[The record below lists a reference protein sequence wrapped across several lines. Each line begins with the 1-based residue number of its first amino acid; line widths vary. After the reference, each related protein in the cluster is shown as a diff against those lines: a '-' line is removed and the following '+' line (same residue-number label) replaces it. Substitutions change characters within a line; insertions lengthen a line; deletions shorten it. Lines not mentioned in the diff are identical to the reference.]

1 MIKIFLVED
10 EFVVREGIKRTI
22 DWEAHGYEFC
32 GEAGDGELAYPLIQK
47 LKPDIVITDIKMPFM
62 DGLALSKLIK
72 KEMPWIEI
80 MILSG
85 FEEFEYAKEG
95 IKLGIAQY
103 LTKPINGAD
112 LLREIDVVAEKIREK
127 ARERAIREKY
137 IKEMKEGYAKER
149 KDLFHY
155 LVTGSKSMAELLE
168 LAGRLEI
175 DLSAIWYNILL
186 LKMQP
191 AKQGHDEYS
200 NRLIEIEKQ
209 LAELAEAGDLLL
221 FQRELEGVAFLF
233 RADSEEDLKEKQNRF
248 AEELKSLLA
257 DDKDIRYFG
266 GVGTAVNRMSEL
278 PQCFET
284 ASRVFAHRYF
294 VKESAIFGSEEME
307 AALSVPREDFSLS
320 KVDPKYMDRSKIRDF
335 LKMGQR
341 EEVIYFVEEFFKAM
355 GNGALGSTIFRQYVL
370 MDVYFCVTEFLGE
383 LQISRDNIDAPDVV
397 AESMQ
402 SEKSMVAYVV
412 DIMKNALELRE
423 NAASNRYR
431 NVMDEAIGYIEK
443 HYAEEDLSLNVL
455 ASHVNFSPNHLS
467 MIFSQQT
474 GKSFIKYLTEYRMQ
488 KAKELLRC
496 TGKRSSEISVEVGY
510 KDAHYF
516 SYLFK
521 KTQGMTPTQYRWRI
535 LRPPVKVRIPVR
547 SKLPLLLRNWPLLP
561 ELWRKMSRISICKC
575 RKSEIA

>member
-1 MIKIFLVED
+1 MIKVFLVED
-10 EFVVREGIKRTI
+10 EFVVREGIKKTI

-103 LTKPINGAD
+103 LTKPINGTD
-112 LLREIDVVAEKIREK
+112 LLREIDAVAEKIREK

-149 KDLFHY
+149 KDLFHD

-168 LAGRLEI
+168 HAGKLEI

-186 LKMQP
+186 FKMQP
-191 AKQGHDEYS
+191 VKQGHDEYS

-209 LAELAEAGDLLL
+209 IAELAESRELLL

-233 RADSEEDLKEKQNRF
+233 RADSEEELKEKQKDLIN
-248 AEELKSLLA
+248 ELEHLLA
-257 DDKDIRYFG
+257 DDKEIRYFG
-266 GVGTAVNRMSEL
+266 GVGVAVNRMSEL
-278 PQCFET
+278 PLCFEK
-284 ASRVFAHRYF
+284 ASHVFAHRYF
-294 VKESAIFGSEEME
+294 VKESVVLQPEEAE
-307 AALSVPREDFSLS
+307 DSLAVPREDFSLS
-320 KVDPKYMDRSKIRDF
+320 EVNPKHMDRSKIRDF
-335 LKMGQR
+335 LKMGQK

-355 GNGALGSTIFRQYVL
+355 GSGALSSTIFRQYVI
-370 MDVYFCVTEFLGE
+370 MDVYFCVTEFLEE
-383 LQISRDNIDAPDVV
+383 LQIPRDKIDVPDVS

-412 DIMKNALELRE
+412 EIMKSALELRE

-431 NVMDEAIGYIEK
+431 NVLDEVIGYIEK
-443 HYAEEDLSLNVL
+443 HYAEEELSLNVL

-521 KTQGMTPTQYRWRI
+521 KTQGMTPTQYRGG
-535 LRPPVKVRIPVR
+535 K
-547 SKLPLLLRNWPLLP
+547 NA
-561 ELWRKMSRISICKC
+561 EGD
-575 RKSEIA
+575 E

>member
-10 EFVVREGIKRTI
+10 EFVVREGIKRNI

-32 GEAGDGELAYPLIQK
+32 GEAGDGELAFPLIQK

-112 LLREIDVVAEKIREK
+112 LLKEIDAVAEKIREK

-175 DLSAIWYNILL
+175 DLSAIWYNIFLF
-186 LKMQP
+186 KMQP

-209 LAELAEAGDLLL
+209 ITELAEGRELLL

-233 RADSEEDLKEKQNRF
+233 RADSEEELKEKQKSF
-248 AEELKSLLA
+248 MDELEQLLA
-257 DDKDIRYFG
+257 EDKDIRYFG
-266 GVGTAVNRMSEL
+266 GAGAAVNRMSEL

-284 ASRVFAHRYF
+284 ASHVFAHRYF
-294 VKESAIFGSEEME
+294 MRESAMYRAEEME
-307 AALSVPREDFSLS
+307 EVLSAPKEDFSLS
-320 KVDPKYMDRSKIRDF
+320 KVNPKNMDRSKIRDF
-335 LKMGQR
+335 LKMGQK
-341 EEVIYFVEEFFKAM
+341 EEVIYFVEEFFKSM
-355 GNGALGSTIFRQYVL
+355 GSGALNSVIFRQYVM
-370 MDVYFCVTEFLGE
+370 MDVYFCVGKFLEE
-383 LQISRDNIDAPDVV
+383 LQIPREEITAPDVM
-397 AESMQ
+397 AETMQ
-402 SEKSMVAYVV
+402 NEKSMVAYMV
-412 DIMKNALELRE
+412 DIMNKALELRE

-431 NVMDEAIGYIEK
+431 NVLDEVIGYIEK
-443 HYAEEDLSLNVL
+443 HYAEEELSLNVL

-521 KTQGMTPTQYRWRI
+521 KTQGMTPTQYRGG
-535 LRPPVKVRIPVR
+535 K
-547 SKLPLLLRNWPLLP
+547 NA
-561 ELWRKMSRISICKC
+561 EGD
-575 RKSEIA
+575 E

>member
-10 EFVVREGIKRTI
+10 EFVVREGIKKTI

-103 LTKPINGAD
+103 LTKPINGSD
-112 LLREIDVVAEKIREK
+112 LLREINAVAEKIREK

-137 IKEMKEGYAKER
+137 IKEMKEGFAKER

-155 LVTGSKSMAELLE
+155 LVTGSKSTAELLE

-186 LKMQP
+186 FKMQS
-191 AKQGHDEYS
+191 AKQGHEEYS

-209 LAELAEAGDLLL
+209 IAELAESRELLL
-221 FQRELEGVAFLF
+221 FHRELEGLAFLF
-233 RADSEEDLKEKQNRF
+233 RADSEEELKEKQKSF
-248 AEELKSLLA
+248 IDELEILLA
-257 DDKDIRYFG
+257 DDKDVRYFG
-266 GVGTAVNRMSEL
+266 GVGVAVNRMSEL

-284 ASRVFAHRYF
+284 ACHVFAHRYF
-294 VKESAIFGSEEME
+294 VRESAILRSEEVE
-307 AALSVPREDFSLS
+307 TPPSAAREDFSLDQ
-320 KVDPKYMDRSKIRDF
+320 VDPKNMDRSKIKDF
-335 LKMGQR
+335 LKMGQK

-355 GNGALGSTIFRQYVL
+355 GKGALNSTIFRQYVL
-370 MDVYFCVTEFLGE
+370 MDVYFCVAEFLE
-383 LQISRDNIDAPDVV
+383 EINIPRDEIDAPDVLT
-397 AESMQ
+397 ESMQ
-402 SEKSMVAYVV
+402 SEKSIVTYMAE
-412 DIMKNALELRE
+412 IIKNALELRE

-431 NVMDEAIGYIEK
+431 NVLDEVMKYIEK
-443 HYAEEDLSLNVL
+443 HYAEEELSLNLL

-521 KTQGMTPTQYRWRI
+521 KTQGMTPTQYRGG
-535 LRPPVKVRIPVR
+535 K
-547 SKLPLLLRNWPLLP
+547 NA
-561 ELWRKMSRISICKC
+561 EGD
-575 RKSEIA
+575 E